1 MPWVENILQRE
12 RTIEAR
18 NFGGMRTQEGF
29 RWIPKPATKSP
40 LAQPNKKATAT
51 FENGTTVA

>member
-1 MPWVENILQRE
+1 LGCEILETE

-18 NFGGMRTQEGF
+18 HFWGMRTQEDF
-29 RWIPKPATKSP
+29 RWIPNPATKSP

-51 FENGTTVA
+51 FENGTSVA